1 MRTKR
6 NDPSKLFASELQYLI
21 NKSRTDEAF
30 RITESAIA
38 QNPGLQECADNRLTG
53 KSIALLSGKS
63 QRTMS
68 TYVRG
73 DVIPSAKTRDE
84 ILGAI
89 AKAIGKEPNALFDD
103 IPVINLDDFTE
114 EREDEKAARKKDLCD
129 FFCSLN
135 ESAQQYI
142 MEHFDAF
149 RYALE
154 DDLYLTMAFPELPER
169 DRNYL
174 LSLLDRFV
182 PRFEQIQNILNRKN
196 NIKMTL
202 YHEMTYQ
209 YQANQFL
216 QQTNRKRT
224 GNVLL
229 SQFEKQ
235 IAETNFS
242 FDSNNLAYLL
252 HVEPQTWYF
261 LYAYYRLR
269 CFEIQEVSADHAIDP
284 TLCSLISQSIY
295 QYIGDKYGQIMHS
308 RAPLIRV
315 EQQSGRHCPDL

>member
-21 NKSRTDEAF
+21 NKSRTDNAF
-30 RITESAIA
+30 RITESTVA
-38 QNPGLQECADNRLTG
+38 QNPTLQECADNRLTG

-84 ILGAI
+84 ILSAI
-89 AKAIGKEPNALFDD
+89 AKAIGKEQDALFDD
-103 IPVINLDDFTE
+103 IPVINLGDFTE
-114 EREDEKAARKKDLCD
+114 ENEDEKVKRKIDLCS
-129 FFCSLN
+129 FFCSLS

-142 MEHFDAF
+142 LEHFDAF

-154 DDLYLTMAFPELPER
+154 DDLYLTMAFPELPEK

-174 LSLLDRFV
+174 LSLLERFV
-182 PRFEQIQNILNRKN
+182 PRFDQIQNILNRKN

-216 QQTNRKRT
+216 PQTKVKRT
-224 GNVLL
+224 GNLLL

-235 IAETNFS
+235 ISETDFS
-242 FDSNNLAYLL
+242 FDRKNLTYLL
-252 HVEPQTWYF
+252 HLEPHTWYF
-261 LYAYYRLR
+261 LHAYYRLR
-269 CFEIQEVSADHAIDP
+269 CFEIQEASADHAIDP

-295 QYIGDKYGQIMHS
+295 QYIGDKFGQIMHN
-308 RAPLIRV
+308 RAPLIC
-315 EQQSGRHCPDL
+315 EK